1 MLIRIILIRSIA
13 MVVKSLILKPLII
26 TLKHLFK
33 KPVTE
38 QYPEERPTL
47 SPRYRGLHVNDLS
60 KCISCGSCAR
70 TCPNKCIEMTPA
82 GVKEIK
88 KGDKI
93 IKKEVKHPSFYEGR
107 CMFCGLCVEACPVKS
122 LTMSGHY
129 ELADMSRKV
138 LFYPWDKIGINKP
151 SYEAVGTTD

>member
-1 MLIRIILIRSIA
+1 
-13 MVVKSLILKPLII
+13 MVVKSLILKPSII

-33 KPVTE
+33 KPVTV
-38 QYPEERPTL
+38 QYPEERLTP

-70 TCPNKCIEMTPA
+70 ACPNKCIEMTPA

-88 KGDKI
+88 RGDKV

-122 LTMSGHY
+122 LSMSGHY
-129 ELADMSRKV
+129 ELAGSSREA
-138 LFYPWDKIGINKP
+138 LFYPWDKIGVNKP
-151 SYEAVGTTD
+151 AYEPIEATG

>member
-1 MLIRIILIRSIA
+1 
-13 MVVKSLILKPLII
+13 MVVKSLILRPSVI

-33 KPVTE
+33 KPVTS
-38 QYPEERPTL
+38 QYPEERITP
-47 SPRYRGLHVNDLS
+47 SPRYRGLHQNDLS

-70 TCPNKCIEMTPA
+70 ICPNKCIKMTPA

-93 IKKEVKHPSFYEGR
+93 IKKEVKHPSFFEGR
-107 CMFCGLCVEACPVKS
+107 CMFCGLCVEVCPVKS
-122 LTMSGHY
+122 LKMTGRY
-129 ELADMSRKV
+129 ELAADTREA

-151 SYEAVGTTD
+151 AYKSAEG

>member
-1 MLIRIILIRSIA
+1 
-13 MVVKSLILKPLII
+13 MVVKSLILKPSII
-26 TLKHLFK
+26 TLKHFFK
-33 KPVTE
+33 KPVTV
-38 QYPEERPTL
+38 QYPEERLTP

-70 TCPNKCIEMTPA
+70 ACPNKCIEMTPA
-82 GVKEIK
+82 GVKEVQ
-88 KGDKI
+88 KGDTVI
-93 IKKEVKHPSFYEGR
+93 RKEVSHPSVYEGR

-129 ELADMSRKV
+129 ELADTNRES

-151 SYEAVGTTD
+151 AYEPVPAGE